1 MPQLLQRKSI
11 LLKMAMQPML
21 RFQKL
26 PITQLRKSKRNL
38 RKKKS
43 NSMNRKR
50 KGKKILT
57 AMEIKTKK
65 TKKETLMI

>member
-1 MPQLLQRKSI
+1 M
-11 LLKMAMQPML
+11 
-21 RFQKL
+21 F

-50 KGKKILT
+50 KGNKILT

-65 TKKETLMI
+65 KKKETLMI

>member
-11 LLKMAMQPML
+11 LLKMAMQSML
-21 RFQKL
+21 RFQML

-50 KGKKILT
+50 KMKKILT
-57 AMEIKTKK
+57 AKQVKTKK
-65 TKKETLMI
+65 KKQTLMI